1 MPTYEYLCQKCKG
14 LFNVILSMAEHG
26 RGGVTCPDCGSKM
39 VVQQFSLF
47 YAKTSKKS

>member
-1 MPTYEYLCQKCKG
+1 MPTYEYMCQKCNG

-26 RGGVTCPDCGSKM
+26 RGGVTCPDCGSNK
-39 VVQQFSLF
+39 VVQQFSVF

>member
-1 MPTYEYLCQKCKG
+1 MQTYEYRCQDCGKEFSVVMTMTEHDRGRVACPFCKG
-14 LFNVILSMAEHG
+14 KE
-26 RGGVTCPDCGSKM
+26 